1 MSGAP
6 GIDQLIATLPD
17 RVQQNQLRQA
27 QTEEEQENIV
37 QNALALRQ
45 NIAGQNALRQIYSN
59 PNAINAQ
66 TGLPT
71 PQGLSPLFQASPQM
85 GLTMLDTMSKIQDAQ
100 SRSNL
105 TNFKLRDEYNNI
117 LMDNVVKPINEY
129 NQELQDKG
137 IDPKQR
143 QILLEQKRQ
152 ELLNNTQA
160 EYALP
165 DSIKD
170 AASNIPIDDTWPGR
184 YEFNQQRQANI
195 QKGWK
200 QETDYGKDPPVSY
213 WRNDFLGI
221 TTNSDRTAVYRPTGV
236 GKPAGKPEPIQTD
249 TYKDDKGQTQTKS
262 FTRDQ
267 FGKPIDVNTAA
278 PYTIRGQ
285 VSSSKAT
292 PKPAAAEMVTGPGY
306 GPTLATP
313 PSAIGEPWRDQS
325 GNPLPA
331 PPTNKVPANTQPM
344 SDAAKAYMAE
354 RERLG
359 LHMSAAWATSQYLP
373 DMAEQDIRSSLNLP
387 QGAPLSTQDA
397 RAAALNDVVTQRGMH
412 ADSQALT
419 TIARQNALVQSF
431 EGTAQREAN
440 LVEQLG
446 PKGVAGGDQ
455 LWNKFRQASRREIG
469 IDPDLGAFDNALTS
483 FKNEYVKIMSTSAG
497 QGGMTSDAARDEGN
511 RLFNTNQP
519 WTVIQKNLDTARQ
532 SMSNRVNSIRA
543 DYNTTLDAI
552 RDKGVFAQP
561 ESVAP
566 GEGTISSK
574 ASASNS
580 LPTQK
585 FNSLD
590 DAIKGAP
597 AGKVVSWSG
606 TTFYKDDMGRVHKY
620 VNGAWQ

>member
-27 QTEEEQENIV
+27 QTQEEQENVV

-71 PQGLSPLFQASPQM
+71 PQGLSPLFQANPQM

-165 DSIKD
+165 ESIKD

-221 TTNSDRTAVYRPTGV
+221 TTNSDRTAVYQPTGV
-236 GKPAGKPEPIQTD
+236 GKPASKPEPIQTD

-267 FGKPIDVNTAA
+267 FGKPIDVNTGA
-278 PYTIRGQ
+278 PYTVRGT
-285 VSSSKAT
+285 VSNASKAAT
-292 PKPAAAEMVTGPGY
+292 ANKFLPAPLDAEVKKADGSYEMRPVRQQQNPDGTITTTYASGKEAGQEVPADKLGEIRPASAARPRSAATAYINKFMEEHPDATADEVSEAAAKFAVQQGGARAFLAGGKQGDSVRFIGNVVGSHLPTLE
-306 GPTLATP
+306 TLATGLQNNDVRLVN
-313 PSAIGEPWRDQS
+313 SLKNKLQDQF
-325 GNPLPA
+325 GW
-331 PPTNKVPANTQPM
+331 TGPANF
-344 SDAAKAYMAE
+344 DAAKTIVGGEIVKAIQGYAGAE
-354 RERLG
+354 SDRERVLAQLADSRTEAQLG
-359 LHMSAAWATSQYLP
+359 SVIYTMKSLMSGQLAGLYRQAKTAGVSDDQFYSLLP
-373 DMAEQDIRSSLNLP
+373 PGAKNMLQKELGTESK
-387 QGAPLSTQDA
+387 QGASSDS
-397 RAAALNDVVTQRGMH
+397 
-412 ADSQALT
+412 ADS
-419 TIARQNALVQSF
+419 N
-431 EGTAQREAN
+431 
-440 LVEQLG
+440 
-446 PKGVAGGDQ
+446 
-455 LWNKFRQASRREIG
+455 
-469 IDPDLGAFDNALTS
+469 
-483 FKNEYVKIMSTSAG
+483 SA
-497 QGGMTSDAARDEGN
+497 
-511 RLFNTNQP
+511 
-519 WTVIQKNLDTARQ
+519 
-532 SMSNRVNSIRA
+532 
-543 DYNTTLDAI
+543 
-552 RDKGVFAQP
+552 
-561 ESVAP
+561 
-566 GEGTISSK
+566 
-574 ASASNS
+574 S

-590 DAIKGAP
+590 DAVKGAP

-606 TTFYKDDMGRVHKY
+606 TTFYKDDTGRVHKY

>member
-1 MSGAP
+1 
-6 GIDQLIATLPD
+6 
-17 RVQQNQLRQA
+17 
-27 QTEEEQENIV
+27 
-37 QNALALRQ
+37 
-45 NIAGQNALRQIYSN
+45 
-59 PNAINAQ
+59 
-66 TGLPT
+66 
-71 PQGLSPLFQASPQM
+71 M

-165 DSIKD
+165 ESIKD

-221 TTNSDRTAVYRPTGV
+221 TTNSDRTAVYQPTGV
-236 GKPAGKPEPIQTD
+236 GKPASKPEPIQTD

-267 FGKPIDVNTAA
+267 FGKPIDVNTGA
-278 PYTIRGQ
+278 PYTVRGT
-285 VSSSKAT
+285 VSNASKAAT
-292 PKPAAAEMVTGPGY
+292 ANKFLPAPLDAEVKKADGSYEMRPVRQQQNPDGTITTTYASGKEAGQEVPADKLGEIRPASAARPRSAATAYINKFMEEHPDATADEVSEAAAKFAVQQGGARAFLAGGKQGDSVRFIGNVVGSHLPTLE
-306 GPTLATP
+306 TLATGLQNNDVRLVN
-313 PSAIGEPWRDQS
+313 SLKNKLQDQF
-325 GNPLPA
+325 GW
-331 PPTNKVPANTQPM
+331 TGPANF
-344 SDAAKAYMAE
+344 DAAKTIVGGEIVKAIQGYAGAE
-354 RERLG
+354 SDRERVLAQLADSRTEAQLG
-359 LHMSAAWATSQYLP
+359 SVIYTMKSLMSGQLAGLYRQAKTAGVSDDQFYSLLP
-373 DMAEQDIRSSLNLP
+373 PGAKNMLQKELGTESK
-387 QGAPLSTQDA
+387 QGASSDS
-397 RAAALNDVVTQRGMH
+397 
-412 ADSQALT
+412 ADS
-419 TIARQNALVQSF
+419 N
-431 EGTAQREAN
+431 
-440 LVEQLG
+440 
-446 PKGVAGGDQ
+446 
-455 LWNKFRQASRREIG
+455 
-469 IDPDLGAFDNALTS
+469 
-483 FKNEYVKIMSTSAG
+483 SA
-497 QGGMTSDAARDEGN
+497 
-511 RLFNTNQP
+511 
-519 WTVIQKNLDTARQ
+519 
-532 SMSNRVNSIRA
+532 
-543 DYNTTLDAI
+543 
-552 RDKGVFAQP
+552 
-561 ESVAP
+561 
-566 GEGTISSK
+566 
-574 ASASNS
+574 S

-590 DAIKGAP
+590 DAVKGAP

-606 TTFYKDDMGRVHKY
+606 TTFYKDDTGRVHKY